1 LYDKVIKRT
10 RRQTA
15 MMGYGW
21 HGMGWGGLG
30 LIGSFIG
37 VLLWLGV
44 LAVLVAGIA
53 WLVQRSGRRSGPVRA
68 QETPLSEVKRRLASG
83 EITTGEYDEI
93 VQRLY
98 VKVHAPE

>member
-1 LYDKVIKRT
+1 
-10 RRQTA
+10 

-30 LIGSFIG
+30 LVGSLIG

-53 WLVQRSGRRSGPVRA
+53 WLVQRSGRRFGPVRA
-68 QETPLSEVKRRLASG
+68 EETPLREVKRRLASG

-98 VKVHAPE
+98 VKVHASE